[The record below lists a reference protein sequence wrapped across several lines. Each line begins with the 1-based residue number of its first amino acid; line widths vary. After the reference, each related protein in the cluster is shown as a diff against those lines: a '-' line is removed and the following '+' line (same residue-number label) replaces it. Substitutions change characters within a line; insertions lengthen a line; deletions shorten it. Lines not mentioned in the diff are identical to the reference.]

1 MQTAYECM
9 QLGVSCCH
17 KVLFA
22 SHKIAVILG
31 IEIQK
36 IQIFFTAYAPGT
48 ESLLKRETV
57 GVCNIMP

>member
-1 MQTAYECM
+1 M